1 MGSDK
6 YDASYAKYIE
16 HSILKPTATRE
27 DIKRFCS
34 EAMEY
39 HFAAVAIT
47 PTHVKYAA
55 GLLNGSDVL
64 VGAGIGF
71 PLGTT
76 TKFIKV
82 AETIEAISN
91 GAGEVDMIINLGALK
106 GKLYEAVLNEIKA
119 VVEVAHPKIPVKV
132 ILETFLL
139 TDEEKEI
146 VCKMAIEASAD
157 YVKTCSGFNGGQ
169 ATIED
174 IKLMKKVVGDRCKI
188 KASTGINNREI
199 VDKMLEAGAV
209 RFGTSKGI
217 QIVEGG

>member
-1 MGSDK
+1 VDK

-16 HSILKPTATRE
+16 HSILKPTTTRAEIKSFCE
-27 DIKRFCS
+27 DAEK
-34 EAMEY
+34 Y

-47 PTHVKYAA
+47 PTHIKYAA
-55 GLLNGSDVL
+55 ELLKDSDVL
-64 VGAGIGF
+64 VGAAIGF

-82 AETIEAISN
+82 AETIDAISN
-91 GAGEVDMIINLGALK
+91 GADEVDMIINLGALK
-106 GKLYEAVLNEIKA
+106 EKRYEDVLEEIKA

-146 VCKMAIEASAD
+146 VCRLAIEANAD

-169 ATIED
+169 ATVDD
-174 IKLMKKVVGDRCKI
+174 IKLMKRIVGDRCKI
-188 KASTGINNREI
+188 KASTGINSREVADQMI
-199 VDKMLEAGAV
+199 NAGAA
-209 RFGTSKGI
+209 RLGTSKGI
-217 QIVEGG
+217 LIVKGE

>member
-16 HSILKPTATRE
+16 HSMLKLTATRV
-27 DIKRFCS
+27 DIKRICD

-39 HFAAVAIT
+39 HFAAIAIT
-47 PTHVKYAA
+47 PTHIKYAA
-55 GLLNGSDVL
+55 SLLNGSGVL
-64 VGAGIGF
+64 VGAAIGF

-82 AETIEAISN
+82 AETTDAISN

-106 GKLYEAVLNEIKA
+106 EKMYETVLDEIKA
-119 VVEVAHPKIPVKV
+119 VIEVAHPKIPVKV

-146 VCKMAIEASAD
+146 VCKMAMEADAD

-169 ATIED
+169 ATVED
-174 IKLMKKVVGDRCKI
+174 IRLMKGVVGDRCKI
-188 KASTGINNREI
+188 KASTGINSREI
-199 VDKMLEAGAV
+199 VDRMLDAGAV

-217 QIVEGG
+217 QIVRGE